1 MAVHCKKQLTPFAA
15 YSAVDLAALPAG
27 NGKLSLGYSHPA
39 QLTFDVIAPEHT
51 SPIERLAHIILW
63 DDAGTLADGV
73 TVQSESAP
81 LFEGFVE
88 VVAPGGDSNKVNLT
102 AYDPTYRVQ
111 KEIAVMSLPWEA
123 GIGAASPLPAANAVP
138 RLVINCKNDA
148 DDDYAFER
156 GHDGTVGNMISVLL
170 EDAQEPLW
178 WRNACPTDTGASA
191 LPVVPADVDAMTF
204 KPQEKL
210 VWESEPL
217 RSGLSRLERYEPRF
231 RLLFEPGARLWR
243 WFNITAAPQVTLRL
257 NDPSVSHPV
266 LSLSLSPSFDSAFTA
281 LKLYGPPTTVTEEFV
296 WYHPSRAPTIPSPI
310 PVGYTGY
317 VGNTLAPSGTV
328 ILQTIG
334 LDEIVSYNTWT
345 IINDA
350 KKRGARNL
358 PEWHAVE
365 VGGTTSPKIAF
376 EWLPVKKPTL
386 LLTWDD
392 VTWTACAGVWF
403 DINGGS
409 AKFNGTSPYTHATDI
424 RGQGIGISGQA
435 YFPPIGVKLVWAY
448 YAAPLSVRV
457 PTTGFEGTAFS
468 VAGLALQKDVYDE
481 SIAVGYEYGTAVT
494 SVTRL
499 AQMTLLAQSQLD
511 KHKDVKWV
519 GGCVLDGID
528 WSWQS
533 LNRRVNFEAADGSG
547 GITAAGWDAIKA
559 YVTDVEYD
567 FAEQT
572 TTLTFSSDE
581 AELIGEDVALMKE
594 KLKIKALTQREVVR
608 TENVFRTEFNYR
620 GEAMQVWSG
629 LNEFHSFE
637 YVDPDTG
644 RTA

>member
-1 MAVHCKKQLTPFAA
+1 MFQCKKQLTPFAA

-39 QLTFDVIAPEHT
+39 QLTFDVIAAEHT
-51 SPIERLAHIILW
+51 SPIERLAHIIIW
-63 DDAGTLADGV
+63 DDDGKLEDD
-73 TVQSESAP
+73 TTDQDEANP

-102 AYDPTYRVQ
+102 AYDPTYRVG
-111 KEIAVMSLPWEA
+111 KEITVMSLPWEESV
-123 GIGAASPLPAANAVP
+123 GGDPPLPAANALP

-178 WRNACPTDTGASA
+178 WRNACPTDAGASD
-191 LPVVPADVDAMTF
+191 LPLVPADVDAMTF

-231 RLLFEPGARLWR
+231 RLLFEPGTRLWR
-243 WFNITAAPQVTLRL
+243 WFDLTTAPQVTLRL
-257 NDPSVSHPV
+257 NDPTVDHPV

-281 LKLYGPPTTVTEEFV
+281 IKLYGPPATETEEFI
-296 WYHPSRAPTIPSPI
+296 WYHPDH
-310 PVGYTGY
+310 Y
-317 VGNTLAPSGTV
+317 PSGYSGDTLEPSGEV
-328 ILQTIG
+328 LLQTIG
-334 LDEIVSYNTWT
+334 LDDIVSYDTWT
-345 IINDA
+345 IIDDA
-350 KKRGARNL
+350 KKRGARTL
-358 PEWHAVE
+358 PTWHQVE
-365 VGGTTSPKIAF
+365 VGGTTDPKIAF
-376 EWLPVKKPTL
+376 EWLPVKKPVL

-392 VTWTACAGVWF
+392 VTWTACSGVWF
-403 DINGGS
+403 DINGGY

-424 RGQGIGISGQA
+424 RGQGTGLSGQA

-448 YAAPLSVRV
+448 YTAPLSVRV
-457 PTTGFEGTAFS
+457 PETGFEGTAYT

-481 SIAVGYEYGTAVT
+481 SIAVGYEYGNAVT
-494 SVTRL
+494 SATRL

-528 WSWQS
+528 WQWQR
-533 LNRRVNFEAADGSG
+533 LNRRVNFEAANGSG
-547 GITAAGWDAIKA
+547 GTTAAGWDAINA

-581 AELIGEDVALMKE
+581 AEVIGEDVSLLKE

-608 TENVFRTEFNYR
+608 TENIFRTEFNYR

-629 LNEFHSFE
+629 LNEYHSFE

-644 RTA
+644 RAT

>member
-15 YSAVDLAALPAG
+15 YSVVDLAALPAG
-27 NGKLSLGYSHPA
+27 SGKLSIGYSHPA
-39 QLTFDVIAPEHT
+39 QLTFEVLAAEHT
-51 SPIERLAHIILW
+51 SPIERLAHVILW
-63 DDAGTLADGV
+63 DDAGTLADGS
-73 TVQSESAP
+73 TAQSEAAP

-88 VVAPGGDSNKVNLT
+88 IVAPGGDSNKVNLT
-102 AYDPTYRVQ
+102 AFDPTYRVQ

-178 WRNACPTDTGASA
+178 WRNACPTAGGSA
-191 LPVVPADVDAMTF
+191 LPLVPADVDAMTF

-243 WFNITAAPQVTLRL
+243 WFNITTAPEVTLRL
-257 NDPSVSHPV
+257 NDSTVAHPV
-266 LSLSLSPSFDSAFTA
+266 LSLSLTPSFDSAITA
-281 LKLYGPPTTVTEEFV
+281 IKIYGPPTTVTEEFV
-296 WYHPSRAPTIPSPI
+296 WYHPDHL
-310 PVGYTGY
+310 PVGY
-317 VGNTLAPSGTV
+317 VANTLAPSGDV

-334 LDEIVSYNTWT
+334 LDEIKSYNAWT
-345 IINDA
+345 IIDDA
-350 KKRGARNL
+350 KKRGSRML
-358 PEWHAVE
+358 PEWHQVE
-365 VGGTTSPKIAF
+365 VGGMTNPKIAF
-376 EWLPVKKPTL
+376 EWVGVKKPTL

-403 DINGGS
+403 DTNGGF
-409 AKFNGTSPYTHATDI
+409 AKFNGTSPYTHKTDS
-424 RGQGIGISGQA
+424 RGQGTGISGQA

-448 YAAPLSVRV
+448 YSAPLSVRV
-457 PTTGFEGTAFS
+457 PTTGFEGTAFT

-499 AQMTLLAQSQLD
+499 AQMAILAQSQLD
-511 KHKDVKWV
+511 KHKDIKWV

-528 WSWQS
+528 WQWQQ
-533 LNRRVNFEAADGSG
+533 LNRRVNFVASNGSG
-547 GITAAGWDAIKA
+547 GTTAAGWDAIKA
-559 YVTDVEYD
+559 YVTDVEFD
-567 FAEQT
+567 FTEQT

-581 AELIGEDVALMKE
+581 AELIGEDVSMLKE

-608 TENVFRTEFNYR
+608 VENVFRTDFNYR
-620 GEAMQVWSG
+620 GEGMQVWSG
-629 LNEFHSFE
+629 LNEFHSYE
-637 YVDPDTG
+637 YVDADTG
-644 RTA
+644 RVS